1 MIVQTAPMNNSIVEK
16 IDAILPQTQC
26 KKCGFNGCKPYAQAI
41 SEGTADINQCPPGGI
56 AGIKKLAALLALQ
69 EKKLNESF
77 GKEQPR
83 KVAFIVEEDCIGC
96 TKCLPPCPVDAI
108 IGASKQM
115 HTVISSACTGC
126 ELCVAPCPVDCII
139 MQPIVGDNDLL
150 EWNQDKAEAAKN
162 RYINKMKRI
171 ERLKAEKIERLKKQK
186 LALAKLKT
194 KKE

>member
-1 MIVQTAPMNNSIVEK
+1 MNKSIVEK

-41 SEGTADINQCPPGGI
+41 SDGNADINQCPPGGI
-56 AGIKKLAALLALQ
+56 SGIKKLAALLGVQ

-162 RYINKMKRI
+162 RYINKIKRLA
-171 ERLKAEKIERLKKQK
+171 RLKTEKMERLKKQK